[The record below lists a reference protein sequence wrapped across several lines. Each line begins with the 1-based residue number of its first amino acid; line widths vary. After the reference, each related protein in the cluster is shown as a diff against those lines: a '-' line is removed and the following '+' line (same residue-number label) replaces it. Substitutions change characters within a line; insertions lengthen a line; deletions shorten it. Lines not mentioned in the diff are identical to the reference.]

1 MGWLRQVDERNVA
14 AIKNSQMASFKAVV
28 VEFLA
33 DSKEILLTT
42 NDRYVATLS
51 QVLFAQQMETKSC
64 FDEYSHD
71 VVLAHQQEH
80 YQVSSWSL
88 YIHDSAGSCPQM
100 KVCMKCLDL
109 EDDDGFTPLAYS
121 VFIAATDGS
130 KRMGYCLCQEGLAS
144 DTLSLT

>member
-1 MGWLRQVDERNVA
+1 
-14 AIKNSQMASFKAVV
+14 
-28 VEFLA
+28 
-33 DSKEILLTT
+33 
-42 NDRYVATLS
+42 
-51 QVLFAQQMETKSC
+51 METKSC
-64 FDEYSHD
+64 FDEYSHE